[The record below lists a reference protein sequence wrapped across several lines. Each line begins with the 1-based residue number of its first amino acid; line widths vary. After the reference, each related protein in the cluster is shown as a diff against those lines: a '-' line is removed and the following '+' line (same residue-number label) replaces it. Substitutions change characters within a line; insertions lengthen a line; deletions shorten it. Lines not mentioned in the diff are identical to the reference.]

1 MQFYRELF
9 YLIGNDKLKLIFMV
23 IFFIFASLLDL
34 IGIGIIGPFISIIL
48 DSNNFKYYDL
58 LNKIIFLEDI
68 DQSNIIIYFCIF
80 LLIVFFFKFIFS
92 IYIIKVITNFG
103 YNQKYKVQK
112 NLMNIYQSMSYKKFT
127 NRNSSDYIHSIK
139 ILTDMYRGIIM
150 IALKLVSDLLVAI
163 LIILFLAYINILA
176 LFIMM
181 ALLLVSAVIY
191 DFYFKRKLDYFGKVS
206 NVSSIDA
213 IKVFNESINGLKE
226 IRILKKEKYF
236 HQLFNNFIMK
246 ENKYSARAQFITS
259 IPRSYL
265 EFLMIIF
272 LVIFVTSY
280 LLMGYEMLTIAPIL
294 GTFGIAALRLMPA
307 ANTFLS
313 SIVQFRFNKY
323 AISLLYKDHIDK
335 DSEYLRNFDDI
346 HLKEFDSLSIEN
358 IYFKYNNNS
367 TYLLEK
373 INLKISRGQI
383 IGIIGSSGSGKT
395 SLVDLI
401 MGLHKPD
408 QGSVKINNQNIFNVL
423 GSWRRMVAYIPQD
436 IFLIDDSIK
445 KNIALGIKEDDI
457 DTNLLQRSIINSS
470 LDKLVN
476 GLPDGYET
484 NVGENGLKISGGQK
498 QRIAIARAFYH
509 NRDFL
514 ILDESTSSLDQQ
526 TEDEIINEISKLK
539 NNKTII
545 IISHKLNSL
554 RHCDKVLNLNHSY
567 LNKIDE

>member
-176 LFIMM
+176 LFIMI
-181 ALLLVSAVIY
+181 ALLLVSGVIY

-335 DSEYLRNFDDI
+335 DFEYLKNLDDI
-346 HLKEFDSLSIEN
+346 YLKEFDSLSIEN

-373 INLKISRGQI
+373 VNLKISRGQI

-423 GSWRRMVAYIPQD
+423 GSWRKMVAYIPQD